1 MNDERRANSE
11 QRRKCVL
18 DKSILHCRFI
28 YGKDLL
34 FRIGV
39 WKPRKISLYWFIT
52 PICGVILLKE
62 STVWKWRERNPRGIS
77 LRRSEREKWEG
88 EVKEGFISYASSR
101 MTLFLHH
108 CSPIANL
115 TWSGKK
121 WKKKSG
127 KGWIPCTSFFPLPV
141 VVDPIE
147 LAVNKNKNGTNF

>member
-77 LRRSEREKWEG
+77 SRRGEREKWKKASFRMHPREWLCSSTIAHQLR
-88 EVKEGFISYASSR
+88 ISR
-101 MTLFLHH
+101 GVEK
-108 CSPIANL
+108 N
-115 TWSGKK
+115 GKKK
-121 WKKKSG
+121 WKRMD
-127 KGWIPCTSFFPLPV
+127 PLYIVFSSSSRCWPHR
-141 VVDPIE
+141 IGR
-147 LAVNKNKNGTNF
+147 K